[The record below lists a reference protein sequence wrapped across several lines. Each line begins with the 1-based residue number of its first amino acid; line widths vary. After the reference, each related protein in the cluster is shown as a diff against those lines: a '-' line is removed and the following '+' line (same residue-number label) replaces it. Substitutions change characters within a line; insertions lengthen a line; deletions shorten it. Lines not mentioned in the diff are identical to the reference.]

1 MSDSTNSIRVTLRIS
16 QSSKDELAKELLD
29 LAPYHRAKRLYLL
42 ASMGLAIKHGRTPIA
57 SNSIAEPEHVA
68 TGHASASVQPSVE
81 VRQSA
86 AEETLPIET
95 AKYEPDLGDLWAAGV
110 MAN

>member
-16 QSSKDELAKELLD
+16 QSSTDELAKELLD

-42 ASMGLAIKHGRTPIA
+42 ASMGLAIERGRTSIA
-57 SNSIAEPEHVA
+57 ANSIAEPK
-68 TGHASASVQPSVE
+68 HAMVE
-81 VRQSA
+81 RQSA
-86 AEETLPIET
+86 TPQPAVEARQSAVEEKPSAETE
-95 AKYEPDLGDLWAAGV
+95 KYEPDLGDLWASGV